1 MQIMVCGSMR
11 GVGITKILKMREF
24 LEKRGFETVK
34 QFSKGKD
41 YSHIHDFRKKPILV
55 KNIIKHDLTCIKK
68 ADVLIILPEPS
79 FGTSIEMFVAK
90 NAKKKVILFSNK
102 PVPSPCPIG
111 FSDMVVTS
119 KNELVKKLHEIRE
132 DL

>member
-1 MQIMVCGSMR
+1 MVCGSMR

-34 QFSKGKD
+34 QFSRGKD
-41 YSHIHDFRKKPILV
+41 YSHIRDFREKSVLV
-55 KNIIKHDLTCIKK
+55 KNIIQHDLACIKK

-102 PVPSPCPIG
+102 PVPSPWPIG
-111 FSDMVVTS
+111 FSDIVVTS

>member
-1 MQIMVCGSMR
+1 MRIMVCGSMR
-11 GVGITKILKMREF
+11 GVGISRILRMREF
-24 LEKRGFETVK
+24 LEKKGFETVK

-41 YSHIHDFRKKPILV
+41 YSHIRDFREKTMLV
-55 KNIIKHDLTCIKK
+55 KNIIKHDLACIKK
-68 ADVLIILPEPS
+68 ADVLIVLPEPS

-102 PVPSPCPIG
+102 PVPSPWPIG

-119 KNELVKKLHEIRE
+119 KNELVSKLHEIM
-132 DL
+132 

>member
-1 MQIMVCGSMR
+1 MVCGSMR
-11 GVGITKILKMREF
+11 GVGIIRILRMREF
-24 LEKRGFETVK
+24 LEKKGFETIK

-41 YSHIHDFRKKPILV
+41 YSHIRDFREKTILV
-55 KNIIKHDLTCIKK
+55 KNIIKHDLACIKE
-68 ADVLIILPEPS
+68 ADVLVILPEPS

-102 PVPSPCPIG
+102 PVPSPWPIG

-119 KNELVKKLHEIRE
+119 KNELVSKLH
-132 DL
+132 DMM

>member
-1 MQIMVCGSMR
+1 MICGSMR

-34 QFSKGKD
+34 QFSRGKD
-41 YSHIHDFRKKPILV
+41 YSHIRDFRKKSVLV
-55 KNIIKHDLTCIKK
+55 KNIIKHDLACIKK

-102 PVPSPCPIG
+102 PVPSPWPIG
-111 FSDMVVTS
+111 FSDMVITS
-119 KNELVKKLHEIRE
+119 KNELVEKLHEIRE
-132 DL
+132 DR

>member
-1 MQIMVCGSMR
+1 MVCGSMR

-24 LEKRGFETVK
+24 LEKRGFETIK

-41 YSHIHDFRKKPILV
+41 YSHIRDFREKSVLV
-55 KNIIKHDLTCIKK
+55 KNIIKHDLACIKK

-102 PVPSPCPIG
+102 PVPSPWPIG

>member
-1 MQIMVCGSMR
+1 MVCGSMR
-11 GVGITKILKMREF
+11 GVGIIRILSMREF
-24 LEKRGFETVK
+24 LEKKGFETIK

-41 YSHIHDFRKKPILV
+41 YSHIRDFREKTILV
-55 KNIIKHDLTCIKK
+55 KNIIKHDLACIKE
-68 ADVLIILPEPS
+68 ADVLVILPEPS

-102 PVPSPCPIG
+102 PVPSPWPIG

-119 KNELVKKLHEIRE
+119 KNELVSKLH
-132 DL
+132 DMM